1 MAVIPPVTTNEHV
14 SVSEPSP
21 TPYLPNIEPISP
33 GFPEHDAPGSLA
45 DIVSGL
51 EIADI
56 EEQDKAQIVDEGDD
70 EIQIVEEQDK
80 AQMVEE
86 DDDDIQIVEEVIHTP
101 RNQIPPNWRDKKIK
115 KEGEARVKNKD
126 RKGHRKEN

>member
-1 MAVIPPVTTNEHV
+1 MAVIPQVTTNEHL

-21 TPYLPNIEPISP
+21 IPNSPNIEPISP
-33 GFPEHDAPGSLA
+33 GFPEYDTLGSLTN
-45 DIVSGL
+45 IVSGL

-56 EEQDKAQIVDEGDD
+56 EEQDRAQIVDEGDD
-70 EIQIVEEQDK
+70 EMQIVEENIEIQIVEEN
-80 AQMVEE
+80 
-86 DDDDIQIVEEVIHTP
+86 IEVIHTP

-126 RKGHRKEN
+126 RKRHRK